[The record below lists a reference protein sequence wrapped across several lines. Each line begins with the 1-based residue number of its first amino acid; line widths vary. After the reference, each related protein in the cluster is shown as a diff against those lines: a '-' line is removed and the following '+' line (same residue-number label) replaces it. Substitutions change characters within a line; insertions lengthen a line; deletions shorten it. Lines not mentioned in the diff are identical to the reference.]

1 MSDVAAQFDARRSTR
16 AARRV
21 LGFSALVL
29 AGVAFAQSGGGYDLR
44 WNTQDSGGSSMS
56 GANGYVLV
64 GTVAQPDSNPA
75 GALNGGGGYALRG
88 GFWVS
93 ATETIDAIFGN
104 SFETA
109 P

>member
-1 MSDVAAQFDARRSTR
+1 MIAVEARSELRRSNR
-16 AARRV
+16 VARRV
-21 LGFSALVL
+21 LGFSALLL
-29 AGVAFAQSGGGYDLR
+29 AGAALAQSGGGYDLR

-75 GALNGGGGYALRG
+75 GALNGAGGYALRG
-88 GFWVS
+88 GFWVGT
-93 ATETIDAIFGN
+93 TETIDAIFGN